1 MSGNKSLSTAKKN
14 KEDEFYTQLC
24 DIENEL
30 GKYTELNVFKN
41 KTVICNCDDPFES
54 NFTLYFLMHF
64 NSLKLKRLI
73 STGYSTS
80 SIMGRDLPLYTCG
93 GGYEAY
99 CLDIK
104 STKEYLSG
112 EQTDLDSSSAKK
124 MLEENRDVLTY
135 KLKGDGDFR
144 SEESIALLDQADIV
158 VGNPPFSLFRK
169 YLDLIIEH
177 NKLFLI
183 IGNQN
188 NITYKETFKW
198 ILQGKVWLGYNAG
211 DMAFKVPDSY
221 EARETRFWI
230 DETGQKWR
238 SFGNICWFT
247 NIDTPKH
254 HELFR
259 TGYVYKGHEDM
270 YPKYDGY
277 DAIDL
282 GKYRK
287 DGKRTGDSSVLPY
300 DYEGVMGVPVSWLD
314 KHCPEQFEI
323 IGLDR
328 YTVPKEYL
336 VGGRVAINGNSLYA
350 RILIKAKQP
359 GRNDWDAWQKEIDE
373 KQKGE
378 K

>member
-1 MSGNKSLSTAKKN
+1 
-14 KEDEFYTQLC
+14 
-24 DIENEL
+24 
-30 GKYTELNVFKN
+30 
-41 KTVICNCDDPFES
+41 
-54 NFTLYFLMHF
+54 
-64 NSLKLKRLI
+64 
-73 STGYSTS
+73 
-80 SIMGRDLPLYTCG
+80 MGRDLPLYTCG

-104 STKEYLSG
+104 STKEYLCG
-112 EQTDLDSSSAKK
+112 QQTDLDSSSAKK
-124 MLEENRDVLTY
+124 MLEENKDVLTY

-144 SEESIALLDQADIV
+144 SEESITLLDQADIV

-198 ILQGKVWLGYNAG
+198 ILQGKVWLGYNSG
-211 DMAFKVPDSY
+211 DMAFKVPDCY
-221 EARETRFWI
+221 EARETHFWI
-230 DETGQKWR
+230 DETGQKWH

-259 TGYVYKGHEDM
+259 TGFVYKGHEEM

-300 DYEGVMGVPVSWLD
+300 DYDGVMGGSISWLS
-314 KHCPEQFEI
+314 KYCPEQFEI
-323 IGLDR
+323 VSLPNTNVPGLI
-328 YTVPKEYL
+328 KNAE
-336 VGGRVAINGNSLYA
+336 GKINGEITYA
-350 RILIKAKQP
+350 RMLIKARQP
-359 GRNDWDAWQKEIDE
+359 GRNDWDVWQKEIDE
-373 KQKGE
+373 MQKGE
-378 K
+378 NK

>member
-1 MSGNKSLSTAKKN
+1 MAGNKSLTKAKQN
-14 KEDEFYTQLC
+14 KEDEFYTQLS

-30 GKYTELNVFKN
+30 GKYYELKVFEG

-64 NSLKLKRLI
+64 NALKLKRLI

-80 SIMGRDLPLYTCG
+80 SVMGRDLQLYTG
-93 GGYEAY
+93 TNGQEAY

-104 STKEYLSG
+104 STKDYLTG
-112 EQTDLDSSSAKK
+112 QQTDLDSLSAKK
-124 MLEENRDVLTY
+124 MLEKNRDVLTY
-135 KLKGDGDFR
+135 RLEGDGDFR
-144 SEESIALLDQADIV
+144 SEESIALLEQADIV

-211 DMAFKVPDSY
+211 DMAFMVPDCY

-230 DETGQKWR
+230 DESGQKWR

-259 TGYVYKGHEDM
+259 TGYVYKGHEEM

-277 DAIDL
+277 DVIDL

-300 DYEGVMGVPVSWLD
+300 DYDGVMGVPISWLS
-314 KHCPEQFEI
+314 KYCPEQFEI
-323 IGLDR
+323 VGIANSARYIGYQCLT
-328 YTVPKEYL
+328 YLNKEKIYNRL
-336 VGGRVAINGNSLYA
+336 
-350 RILIKAKQP
+350 LIKSKHP

-373 KQKGE
+373 IQKGE

>member
-1 MSGNKSLSTAKKN
+1 MAGNKSLTVAKKN
-14 KEDEFYTQLC
+14 KEDEFYTQLS

-30 GKYTELNVFKN
+30 SKYTELKVFEG

-64 NSLKLKRLI
+64 NSLGLKRLI

-80 SIMGRDLPLYTCG
+80 SIMGRQLPLYTCG
-93 GGYEAY
+93 GGHEAY

-112 EQTDLDSSSAKK
+112 QQTDLDSLSAKK

-135 KLKGDGDFR
+135 RLKGDGDFR
-144 SEESIALLDQADIV
+144 SKESIALLEQADIV

-211 DMAFKVPDSY
+211 DMAFMVPDSY

-230 DETGQKWR
+230 DESGQKWR

-300 DYEGVMGVPVSWLD
+300 DYEGIMGVPVSWLD
-314 KHCPEQFEI
+314 KYCPEQFEI

-328 YTVPKEYL
+328 YTVPKEFL
-336 VGGRVAINGNSLYA
+336 VGGRVAINGESLYA
-350 RILIKAKQP
+350 RMLIKARQP
-359 GRNDWDAWQKEIDE
+359 GRNDWDIWQKEIDE
-373 KQKGE
+373 IQKGE